1 MKLIFATNNAN
12 KAKEISN
19 LLPNG
24 FEIITLKDAGI
35 DQDIPEPFDTLEENA
50 RTKSATI
57 YNLTQQNC
65 FGEDTGLFVDFLGNE
80 PGVKSARYSGDD
92 SNDVRNIKKLLDAL
106 NGEKNRDAHFRT
118 IISLIISGKE
128 HQFTGICEGRIN
140 LEPKGENGFGYDP
153 IFIPNGTEK
162 TFAEMTMAEKSVFS
176 HRKKAVAKL
185 VDFLKTI

>member
-12 KAKEISN
+12 KVKEISN

-24 FEIITLKDAGI
+24 FEIITLKNAGI

-65 FGEDTGLFVDFLGNE
+65 FGEDTGLFVDVLGNE

-106 NGEKNRDAHFRT
+106 NGEKNRAAHFRT

-128 HQFTGICEGRIN
+128 YQFTGICEGRIN

-153 IFIPNGTEK
+153 IFIPNGAEK
-162 TFAEMTMAEKSVFS
+162 TFAEMMMAEKSVFS